1 MNRPIYP
8 RRRLNDLLE
17 NVSENRQEIFT
28 AIYRLAARQ
37 AASIRFRNPQDRQ
50 DAISEAAIYA
60 INKIDRYNPQRRS
73 AVTYFGRIL
82 SRRLFY
88 WLRAQ
93 EKHWAVHD
101 LADNV
106 QRQNESLFDAGGQEP
121 PRLPHKPRTNFRIV
135 AENEREKV
143 RRLLDLALREAQAV
157 VENTTDEQEMQRGQI
172 AVGIL
177 QQIRKRL
184 LGRFNRVTSDHE
196 NSARAA

>member
-1 MNRPIYP
+1 MNRPVYP
-8 RRRLNDLLE
+8 RRSLNELLE
-17 NVSENRQEIFT
+17 NISENRQEIFT

-37 AASIRFRNPQDRQ
+37 AASIVFRNPQDRH
-50 DAISEAAIYA
+50 DASSEAAIYA

-73 AVTYFGRIL
+73 AFTYFGRLL

-88 WLRAQ
+88 WLRTQ

-101 LADNV
+101 LAENE
-106 QRQNESLFDAGGQEP
+106 QHQSESLFDSGGKEL
-121 PRLPHKPRTNFRIV
+121 PRLPHKPRTNYRIL
-135 AENEREKV
+135 AEDEREKV
-143 RRLLDLALREAQAV
+143 RRLLDLALHEAQAV

-196 NSARAA
+196 NSAKAA